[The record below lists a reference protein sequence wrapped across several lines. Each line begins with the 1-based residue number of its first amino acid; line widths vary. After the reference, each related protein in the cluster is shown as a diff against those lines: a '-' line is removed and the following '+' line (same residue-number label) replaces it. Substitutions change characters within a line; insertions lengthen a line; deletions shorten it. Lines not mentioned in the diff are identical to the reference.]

1 VYIDLDIELAT
12 DDLYSL
18 WSKTVKTRNIQDL
31 FKESNFITIIGTA
44 GSGKSTLT
52 KHLLINSIETEFKI
66 PIKIELRY
74 LNTYQKNLI
83 DYIEEKIFKLNKIAT
98 SNRIIDKLLS
108 KGLFV
113 IIFDGYDEID
123 IEKKEEINQNIEDIS
138 KLYSQ
143 NYYLLT
149 SRPYS
154 NAESLTSFSTYYINS
169 LNSNQI
175 EQFIRKQLHETRID
189 FANNIIENIKNEENR
204 PFKSFLSNPLL
215 LSMFILTYQTYTN
228 IPPLKSTFYWQ
239 VFETLYSFHDSVEK
253 SSFERKKVSGLTKE
267 EFVMLLEIFSYITMI
282 ENKLVYDKQYL
293 YKKLNYI
300 KSKKNKLSF
309 DNDKLLDDLKS
320 AICILVEDGLEY
332 TFPHKSL
339 QEYFAALFISKLGL
353 ESKLKF
359 YEKTLSYFT
368 KPTANIVFP
377 YVNFYSLL
385 MELDYKVIIEVVILN
400 YFNWLKI
407 QILMSF

>member
-1 VYIDLDIELAT
+1 MNPIDIYKIFENPIKELLSIFEDEIKQIVKNKILEYQVEEYKRNVNTKTFIHRVNPVYLYDVYIDLDIELAT

-18 WSKTVKTRNIQDL
+18 CSKTVKTRNIQDL

-154 NAESLTSFSTYYINS
+154 NAESLTSFPTYYINS
-169 LNSNQI
+169 LNSNQK
-175 EQFIRKQLHETRID
+175 EQFLKKQIKET
-189 FANNIIENIKNEENR
+189 
-204 PFKSFLSNPLL
+204 
-215 LSMFILTYQTYTN
+215 
-228 IPPLKSTFYWQ
+228 
-239 VFETLYSFHDSVEK
+239 
-253 SSFERKKVSGLTKE
+253 
-267 EFVMLLEIFSYITMI
+267 
-282 ENKLVYDKQYL
+282 
-293 YKKLNYI
+293 
-300 KSKKNKLSF
+300 
-309 DNDKLLDDLKS
+309 
-320 AICILVEDGLEY
+320 
-332 TFPHKSL
+332 
-339 QEYFAALFISKLGL
+339 
-353 ESKLKF
+353 
-359 YEKTLSYFT
+359 
-368 KPTANIVFP
+368 
-377 YVNFYSLL
+377 
-385 MELDYKVIIEVVILN
+385 
-400 YFNWLKI
+400 KI
-407 QILMSF
+407 